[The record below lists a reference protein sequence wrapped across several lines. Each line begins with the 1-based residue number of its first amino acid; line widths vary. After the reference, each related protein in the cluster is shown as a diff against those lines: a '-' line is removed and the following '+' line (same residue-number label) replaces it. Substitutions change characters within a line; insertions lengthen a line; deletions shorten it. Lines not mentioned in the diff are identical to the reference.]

1 MSAEPMPHADRGD
14 PVHGQD
20 PAEPD
25 PVPDRQLIAMVR
37 AGETAA
43 FAELFIRHRA
53 VAGFVARA
61 EADNQSDAADLVGEA
76 FAVVFQAMVQG
87 KGPTESFKPYLLTT
101 IRRMAHRRNR
111 QARGQAQS
119 TDALQPGT
127 RQSLGTQTMPL
138 YESSVLVQAFWS
150 LPERWQEV
158 LWLVEVEDLK
168 PAAVSRLMELN
179 PNAVSS
185 LLVRA
190 REGFRQ
196 AYLQLHVAEAA
207 SPACR
212 SVSGRLGKFA
222 RHGLPATTELKIRR
236 HLAGCPGCSAALAE
250 LTGIESSMSRA
261 PIRTRKYGPRSGRSL
276 RSP

>member
-1 MSAEPMPHADRGD
+1 
-14 PVHGQD
+14 
-20 PAEPD
+20 
-25 PVPDRQLIAMVR
+25 MVR

-43 FAELFIRHRA
+43 FAELFVRHKA

-111 QARGQAQS
+111 RARGQAQS
-119 TDALQPGT
+119 TDPLQLGP
-127 RQSLGTQTMPL
+127 RQSLGTETLPS
-138 YESSVLVQAFWS
+138 YESSVLVQAFRS

-158 LWLVEVEDLK
+158 LWLVEVEELK
-168 PAAVSRLMELN
+168 PAAVSRLMALN

-185 LLVRA
+185 LLIRA

-207 SPACR
+207 SPACW
-212 SVSGRLGKFA
+212 SVSRRLGKFA
-222 RHGLPATTELKIRR
+222 RHGLPPTAQLKVRD

-250 LTGIESSMSRA
+250 LTEIESSMSRA
-261 PIRTRKYGPRSGRSL
+261 PVRTGKYGPRSGRSL